1 MSQLDNEL
9 DIQTD
14 KSTKIIEEKKRREKK
29 REIKWVV

>member
-14 KSTKIIEEKKRREKK
+14 KSTKIFEEKKSREKK